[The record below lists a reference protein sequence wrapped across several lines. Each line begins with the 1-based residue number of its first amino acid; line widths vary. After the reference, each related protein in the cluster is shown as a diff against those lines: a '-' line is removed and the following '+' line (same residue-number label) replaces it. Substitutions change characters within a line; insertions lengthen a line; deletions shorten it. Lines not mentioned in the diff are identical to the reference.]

1 MRGWGWG
8 GRLWRGWLGE
18 GAEEGRGRGRSFFLS
33 SWDGCGGLVG
43 GAHSA
48 GGREGAVD
56 IEEADGVLD
65 GAVGERRDDAR
76 SRGGGGHGMLLLWC
90 CDWYIFLYVYVCV
103 WLRALEVDPLF
114 GVLAQVA

>member
-1 MRGWGWG
+1 M
-8 GRLWRGWLGE
+8 
-18 GAEEGRGRGRSFFLS
+18 
-33 SWDGCGGLVG
+33 G

-65 GAVGERRDDAR
+65 GTVGERRDNAR
-76 SRGGGGHGMLLLWC
+76 GGGGGGHGVLLWYC

-103 WLRALEVDPLF
+103 WLRALEDDPQWWCAGAKGLKRGYQSGDVSSVDEGRLDVYTSVF
-114 GVLAQVA
+114 CKVGRM